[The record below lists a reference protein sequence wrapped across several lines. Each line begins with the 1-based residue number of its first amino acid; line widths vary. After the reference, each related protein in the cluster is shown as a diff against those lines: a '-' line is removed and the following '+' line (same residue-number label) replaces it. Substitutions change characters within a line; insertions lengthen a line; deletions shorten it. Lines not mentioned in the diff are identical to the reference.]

1 MSITISQAKDE
12 LTGML
17 HGTSLNKV
25 QNLYGVFNR
34 AAREFLADLDPETTR
49 RTQAMANAIY
59 NKIYDYS
66 VPTDLKGDAVI
77 NIKTTSTDVD
87 AKDFRQVHEKK
98 FNVDKEDYTFDVLM
112 NSGVKYVQLSRV
124 LNNSL
129 ALNTADSLT
138 ANGTWS
144 VGEDGTGLI
153 LDEVNYVSGNASLKF
168 NSSGVAGNSTIQ
180 NTTMTA
186 VDLTD
191 YNDVGSIFLWVYIP
205 DATLATSFKLDWGND
220 VTVNYWSDTITT
232 PHFGS
237 FVTGWNL
244 LRFDWDGAIETGAP
258 VVSTV
263 DSLKLTYNYTAG
275 TVVNNIRLDNVL
287 IQIGTLYDMSY
298 YSKYLFQNSST
309 NVWQEEVS
317 SDSDIINLD
326 GSCFNIYLF
335 KLAQFVAAQ
344 INDNKEDSVYYATLY
359 ANAMSQYKRMYAS
372 DKQKKT
378 QTYYNM

>member
-1 MSITISQAKDE
+1 
-12 LTGML
+12 
-17 HGTSLNKV
+17 
-25 QNLYGVFNR
+25 
-34 AAREFLADLDPETTR
+34 
-49 RTQAMANAIY
+49 
-59 NKIYDYS
+59 
-66 VPTDLKGDAVI
+66 
-77 NIKTTSTDVD
+77 
-87 AKDFRQVHEKK
+87 
-98 FNVDKEDYTFDVLM
+98 
-112 NSGVKYVQLSRV
+112 
-124 LNNSL
+124 
-129 ALNTADSLT
+129 
-138 ANGTWS
+138 
-144 VGEDGTGLI
+144 
-153 LDEVNYVSGNASLKF
+153 
-168 NSSGVAGNSTIQ
+168 
-180 NTTMTA
+180 
-186 VDLTD
+186 
-191 YNDVGSIFLWVYIP
+191 
-205 DATLATSFKLDWGND
+205 